1 MAKSVARLVEGA
13 VLQVGD
19 CVVTMSAPG
28 RFRVVAVDGDV
39 VTIENDDG
47 VRKPVLEGNLRTV
60 PAPASK

>member
-1 MAKSVARLVEGA
+1 M
-13 VLQVGD
+13 LQVGD